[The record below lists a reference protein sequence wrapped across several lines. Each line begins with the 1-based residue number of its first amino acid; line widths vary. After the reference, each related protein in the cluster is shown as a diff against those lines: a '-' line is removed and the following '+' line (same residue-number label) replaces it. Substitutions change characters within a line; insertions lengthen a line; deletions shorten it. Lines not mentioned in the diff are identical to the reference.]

1 MINILVPTDFSKLS
15 KVAIKYAIRFANMID
30 GNVTL
35 LYVVTQVDTPRAGLR
50 LRFQTLE
57 KELMKVAREDLEAL
71 VNEFSSHNKTQHPI
85 RTKIARG
92 TSFNETVKAEARK
105 LRSGLI
111 LMGTRGASG
120 LKKYIVGSNTASV
133 IDISHIPV
141 LVVPEFAEFKNFR
154 TVVHATDLR
163 HTERELKTLIPYV
176 KQFDSVVHLIHVTSS
191 LKQVAQ
197 LEKKI
202 DAIVTKTGFSN
213 VIVRVMVNQDIDEAI
228 EHYVTTT
235 KADLLTTFT
244 HDHSFYDKLFDR
256 SITRKLAFQ
265 SKMPLLAFRQK

>member
-111 LMGTRGASG
+111 IMGTRGASG

>member
-15 KVAIKYAIRFANMID
+15 KVAIKYAIQFANKID
-30 GNVTL
+30 GNITL

-50 LRFQTLE
+50 LRFHTLQ
-57 KELMKVAREDLEAL
+57 KELMIAAKEDLEGL
-71 VNEFSSHNKTQHPI
+71 VGEFSSLVKNSHPLK
-85 RTKIARG
+85 TKIARG
-92 TSFNETVKAEARK
+92 TSFNEAVKAEAKK

-111 LMGTRGASG
+111 IMGTRGASG
-120 LKKYIVGSNTASV
+120 LRKYIVGSNTASV
-133 IDISHIPV
+133 IDVSHIPV

-154 TVVHATDLR
+154 TVVHATDLK

-176 KQFDSVVHLIHVTSS
+176 KQFEAIVHLIHVTAS
-191 LKQVAQ
+191 LKQVGQ

-202 DAIVTKTGFSN
+202 DAIVAKTGFSN
-213 VIVRVMVNQDIDEAI
+213 IVVRVMVNKDIDEAI
-228 EHYVTTT
+228 DHYVTST

-244 HDHSFYDKLFDR
+244 HDHGFYDKLFDR